1 MSDFLP
7 PPHSKS
13 PSSSALRGRIFEEM
27 GLTVTRSWGDCLSL
41 LPPTAV
47 NWAVPLPVGLLACWD
62 EGRRQ
67 GCSAVPTG
75 PHLCPVRPHHSWG
88 PQTADT
94 NDASSSSPSVPRAGE
109 ELSFLAP
116 HVGLCHFL
124 MWAGKTRTGGRPCA
138 FPVRPPVPCDP
149 GSGLQYYGGVWG
161 SGRKPDESESR
172 THRP

>member
-1 MSDFLP
+1 MRNGTHCD
-7 PPHSKS
+7 
-13 PSSSALRGRIFEEM
+13 M
-27 GLTVTRSWGDCLSL
+27 LTGDCLSL
-41 LPPTAV
+41 PPPTAV
-47 NWAVPLPVGLLACWD
+47 NWADSPPQDPRNGSPSLQTFLPVCWD
-62 EGRRQ
+62 KGRRQ
-67 GCSAVPTG
+67 GRSAVPTG

-94 NDASSSSPSVPRAGE
+94 NDASSSSPSVPRAAE

-124 MWAGKTRTGGRPCA
+124 MWVGKTRTGSRPCA
-138 FPVRPPVPCDP
+138 FLVRPPTPCDS
-149 GSGLQYYGGVWG
+149 GSGLQYYGGLWG